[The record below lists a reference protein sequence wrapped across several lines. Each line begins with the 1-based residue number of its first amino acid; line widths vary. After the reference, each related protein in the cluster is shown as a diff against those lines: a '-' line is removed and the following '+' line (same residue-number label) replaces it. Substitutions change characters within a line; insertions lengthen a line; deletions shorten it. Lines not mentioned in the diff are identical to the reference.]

1 MPSQPTDKPIN
12 IKLDGHLGLALRKY
26 KRATD
31 LPPVEVV
38 YRALICY
45 WTAQGTID
53 AAEALATADE
63 LDIVVCLPEE
73 TKAGAS

>member
-1 MPSQPTDKPIN
+1 MPNPLTDRPITV
-12 IKLDGHLGLALRKY
+12 KLDGNLGLALRKY
-26 KRATD
+26 KRATK
-31 LPPVEVV
+31 LPPAEVV
-38 YRALICY
+38 YRALVCY

-73 TKAGAS
+73 TEAGTS